1 MCEWLSVG
9 CGCGE
14 CGVDFFKGGFFFKNG
29 TREIDEKS
37 PVKAKILIL
46 GLIFERGWEVD
57 FLFILILVKKFK
69 NVFERKNL
77 KGVIRKSGKVL
88 KNKNLNIDRLKVVIR
103 IKKDK
108 KCAKILKN
116 KGHDQKCTKKWKCY
130 LGSEKCLDQEKST
143 SQS

>member
-1 MCEWLSVG
+1 MG
-9 CGCGE
+9 
-14 CGVDFFKGGFFFKNG
+14 
-29 TREIDEKS
+29 
-37 PVKAKILIL
+37 LIE
-46 GLIFERGWEVD
+46 GLIFY
-57 FLFILILVKKFK
+57 LFFLILVKKFK

-116 KGHDQKCTKKWKCY
+116 KGHDQKCTKK
-130 LGSEKCLDQEKST
+130 
-143 SQS
+143 